1 MVFPYLSNVSSY
13 LFAKVTQPFNYKV
26 IIKVPQTH
34 AVFPLLVW
42 NILCKCLLDSYT
54 LCTFINFMQFIS
66 SLMFN
71 YNPNFRLMLLKYNFY
86 NKIICLI
93 IGMAYIYHTLLLSIN
108 VNYVSG
114 FAIWRDKIKINN
126 LKHPYDII
134 RHLLV
139 VPSFRHTE
147 HSTRCILLGSSVR
160 FHGIQASPICH
171 HKDIVKMD
179 PSNM

>member
-1 MVFPYLSNVSSY
+1 MFPYLSSISSY
-13 LFAKVTQPFNYKV
+13 LFAKVTQPFNYKG

-42 NILCKCLLDSYT
+42 NILCKHLLDSNT
-54 LCTFINFMQFIS
+54 LCTFIS
-66 SLMFN
+66 SLIFN

-93 IGMAYIYHTLLLSIN
+93 IGMAYIYHTLLLLIK

-134 RHLLV
+134 RYLLV
-139 VPSFRHTE
+139 APSFRHTE
-147 HSTRCILLGSSVR
+147 HSTGCILLGSSVR
-160 FHGIQASPICH
+160 FHGI
-171 HKDIVKMD
+171 
-179 PSNM
+179 